1 MMSIKRG
8 TIWHQKPK
16 WWIIIKNKCPPILK
30 NKPHIVAVTRLAAM
44 YVADVLRLKNKS
56 TNYLIIKQ
64 LVLFQYP
71 KRDLN
76 PHSREAKG
84 F

>member
-1 MMSIKRG
+1 MSLNSLVVSRKEQGKKVIYRMDVVDNKENYKILQIKNPPNRKIKR
-8 TIWHQKPK
+8 
-16 WWIIIKNKCPPILK
+16 
-30 NKPHIVAVTRLAAM
+30 
-44 YVADVLRLKNKS
+44 VL
-56 TNYLIIKQ
+56 
-64 LVLFQYP
+64 YP

>member
-1 MMSIKRG
+1 MDVVDNKEDYKILQIKNPPNHKIKR
-8 TIWHQKPK
+8 
-16 WWIIIKNKCPPILK
+16 
-30 NKPHIVAVTRLAAM
+30 
-44 YVADVLRLKNKS
+44 VL
-56 TNYLIIKQ
+56 
-64 LVLFQYP
+64 YP

>member
-1 MMSIKRG
+1 MKISGFFMSLICSFLEKTLKVFRYKTKNPPNHTIKRV
-8 TIWHQKPK
+8 IE
-16 WWIIIKNKCPPILK
+16 
-30 NKPHIVAVTRLAAM
+30 
-44 YVADVLRLKNKS
+44 
-56 TNYLIIKQ
+56 
-64 LVLFQYP
+64 YP

>member
-1 MMSIKRG
+1 MLNIVFVLLPVKTKTSLNLLIKR
-8 TIWHQKPK
+8 
-16 WWIIIKNKCPPILK
+16 
-30 NKPHIVAVTRLAAM
+30 RL
-44 YVADVLRLKNKS
+44 
-56 TNYLIIKQ
+56 
-64 LVLFQYP
+64 YP